1 MKKLAAALFAATLA
15 FSTVGPIVMDSHQ
28 GTITAEAKGY
38 KSGKR
43 GFNSNES
50 SNNNS
55 LFNSNK
61 SNTNSNTKDNS
72 NSIFGNK
79 KTNNKTNTANPTGTK
94 GGFLKGMMVG
104 GLAGMLFGGMMS
116 HMGAMGNIFGLLIN
130 VIAILVLIMLV
141 MKIFQMFTRN
151 KRKDEERNVW
161 KR

>member
-43 GFNSNES
+43 GFNSNGS

-55 LFNSNK
+55 LFSNK
-61 SNTNSNTKDNS
+61 SNTNSNTQDNK
-72 NSIFGNK
+72 NSSF
-79 KTNNKTNTANPTGTK
+79 NNKSTTANPTTKK

-104 GLAGMLFGGMMS
+104 GLAGMLFGGMLG
-116 HMGAMGNIFGLLIN
+116 HMGAMGNLFGLLIN
-130 VIAILVLIMLV
+130 VIAILALIMIV
-141 MKIFQMFTRN
+141 MKIFQMFKRN
-151 KRKDEERNVW
+151 KRRDEDRNTW
-161 KR
+161 RQ